1 MNQEKYKILFVCL
14 GNICRSPMAETIME
28 RLIKDNHMSNSIMVD
43 SVGIIGY
50 HAGEKADSRMRQ
62 HAYQRGYNIT
72 HISRPICTSDFDE
85 FDLIISMDE
94 SVHDSLLDKAPS
106 IPHESKVVRMTDFC
120 QIHTDATHVPDPYNG
135 GASGFEHVINLLED
149 SCRGLLEYII
159 EQKR

>member
-1 MNQEKYKILFVCL
+1 MSQEKYKILFVCL

-28 RLIKDNHMSNSIMVD
+28 RLIKDKCMCNKIMVD
-43 SVGIIGY
+43 SAGIIGY
-50 HAGEKADSRMRQ
+50 HAGEKADPRMRQ
-62 HAYQRGYNIT
+62 HAYQRGYSIT
-72 HISRPICTSDFDE
+72 HISRPISTSDFDE

-106 IPHESKVVRMTDFC
+106 IPHECKVVRMTDFC
-120 QIHTDATHVPDPYNG
+120 QIHTDATHVPDPYYG

-149 SCRGLLEYII
+149 SCNGLLKYIM